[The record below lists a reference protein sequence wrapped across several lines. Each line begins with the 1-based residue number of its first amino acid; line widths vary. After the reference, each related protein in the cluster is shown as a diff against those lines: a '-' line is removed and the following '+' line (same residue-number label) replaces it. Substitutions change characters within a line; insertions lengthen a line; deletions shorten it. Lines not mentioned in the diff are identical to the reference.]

1 MIRIKQLLYV
11 HIIYYVIVLNP
22 LSVLIA
28 FQTNK
33 DTLSP
38 EIKFKSLRYDAGLV
52 KPGDKVQGSFI
63 IENRGKSDL
72 EIKSV
77 TPT

>member
-1 MIRIKQLLYV
+1 MNFKKILILLV
-11 HIIYYVIVLNP
+11 FMVFNSLNI
-22 LSVLIA
+22 LMA

-38 EIKFKSLRYDAGLV
+38 EIKFKSLSYNAGLV
-52 KPGDKVQGSFI
+52 KPGAKVQGSFL